1 MDQCRFGLE
10 GLECGMDTITRQ
22 PCARTNLVPR
32 VALLDR
38 LEASSHPAVTVV
50 LAPPGY
56 GKTTLLAQWA
66 DRDPRQFGW
75 LTIDHRDNDP
85 SVLLRKLAA
94 AIDRIDPLGMV
105 FLERLASEGGSVVD
119 VLPQLGSALSA
130 APLPVVLVLDDLH
143 LLQNRDCLQAVG
155 KLIDHLPTGA
165 QLAIASRGEPPLP
178 LARLRAEGRVLEIGP
193 GDLAMDHQEAAALLE
208 SAELNVDPVEVG
220 ELLQRTEGWPVAL
233 QLAASCSRTRSGRR
247 AGTVALPGDDRFLDD
262 YLQVVVLSRLPSSVV
277 SFLVRC
283 AVLDRLS
290 GPLCDAVLETTGS
303 ADLLEWLA
311 RSSMLVI
318 PLDRRRR
325 WYRLHRM
332 FRELLRSQL
341 ERDEPEAARL
351 LTRRA
356 AEWCE
361 RNDLPEAAVDYA
373 MAAGDTDLAARL
385 VVRVALPA
393 YAAGRLSD
401 LQRWFDWLEM
411 GGLADRHQAIALLGA
426 WVNALG
432 GRPAAA
438 ERWTEAA
445 ERWASDDTP
454 ADGIL
459 PVDGSL
465 ALIRAAMC
473 RRGVE
478 EMQTDA
484 ADALRLAPTGSP
496 PQATAKLLLGIA
508 HLLAGDLR
516 SADHSLANAA
526 QAGEELEVDVAP
538 VALAERSILA
548 MSRGDWSQAEM
559 LAERARVTA
568 RPEWLERYAASAL
581 LSAVLAR
588 LAIHRGDVPQA
599 RSDLAHAEGLR
610 PQLTYA
616 LPHLAVQ
623 VRLELARTYLALTD
637 VAAAK
642 TALWEVDNL
651 LWNRPDLGVLRGQA
665 EELRA
670 QLGAMRKGT
679 IGAASLTGAEVR
691 LLRLLGTHYSF
702 REIGGQ
708 LHLSQH
714 TVKSQAMSIYR
725 KFGVSSRSEAIRY
738 ARDLG
743 LLLQ

>member
-1 MDQCRFGLE
+1 
-10 GLECGMDTITRQ
+10 MDTITRQ

-32 VALLDR
+32 VALLEL
-38 LEASSHPAVTVV
+38 LEASSDTAVPVV

-85 SVLLRKLAA
+85 AVLLRKLAA
-94 AIDRIDPLGMV
+94 AIDRIEPLGSG
-105 FLERLASEGGSVVD
+105 FLERLASGGGAGLDV
-119 VLPQLGSALSA
+119 VLPRLGSALSA

-143 LLQNRDCLQAVG
+143 LLQNRDCLEAVG
-155 KLIDHLPTGA
+155 DLIDDLPRGS
-165 QLAIASRGEPPLP
+165 QLAIASRGEPSLP

-193 GDLAMDHQEAAALLE
+193 DDLAMDHQEVAALLE
-208 SAELNVDPVEVG
+208 SAELDVDPAEVG

-233 QLAASCSRTRSGRR
+233 QLAAGWSRTRGGRR
-247 AGTVALPGDDRFLDD
+247 ASTVALPGDDRFLAD
-262 YLQVVVLSRLPSSVV
+262 YLQVVVLSRLASSVV
-277 SFLVRC
+277 SFLTRC

-303 ADLLEWLA
+303 ADLLEGLA
-311 RSSMLVI
+311 RSNLLVI

-325 WYRLHRM
+325 WYRLHRL
-332 FRELLRSQL
+332 FQELLRSQL
-341 ERDEPEAARL
+341 ERDEPEVARR

-361 RNDLPEAAVDYA
+361 GNDLPEAAVDYA
-373 MAAGDTDLAARL
+373 MAAGDADRAARL
-385 VVRVALPA
+385 VVDVALPT

-411 GGLADRHQAIALLGA
+411 AGLADRHEAIALLGA
-426 WVNALG
+426 WVNALA

-445 ERWASDDTP
+445 ERRASDGTP

-459 PVDGSL
+459 PIDGSL
-465 ALIRAAMC
+465 ALLKAAMC
-473 RRGVE
+473 RHGVE
-478 EMQTDA
+478 EMRTDA

-496 PQATAKLLLGIA
+496 PEATAHLLLGIA
-508 HLLAGDLR
+508 HLLAGDLS

-526 QAGEELEVDVAP
+526 QEGEELEVDVAP

-548 MSRGDWSQAEM
+548 MGRGDWPQAEV
-559 LAERARVTA
+559 LAERACRSA
-568 RPEWLERYAASAL
+568 RPEWLDRYAGGAL
-581 LSAVLAR
+581 LYAVLAR
-588 LAIHRGDVPQA
+588 LAVHRGDVPQA
-599 RSDLAHAEGLR
+599 RGDLAHAEGLR
-610 PQLTYA
+610 PKLTYA

-623 VRLELARTYLALTD
+623 ARLELARTYLALTD

-642 TALWEVDNL
+642 AALWEVDNL
-651 LWNRPDLGVLRGQA
+651 LWNRPDLGVLRDQA
-665 EELRA
+665 EELRG

-679 IGAASLTGAEVR
+679 IGASSLTAAEVR

-708 LHLSQH
+708 LYLSQH

-725 KFGVSSRSEAIRY
+725 KFGVSSRSEAIQH
-738 ARDLG
+738 AHDLG